1 MHNKELVKH
10 FYETVIS
17 DNLLEQLPN
26 YIASTCTVRIG
37 DQVFPLGLEGMTQHL
52 MDTKKTYPDYR
63 MTILRQYSDG
73 EYVISEFLMEGTHEG
88 EWLGIQ
94 PTHKRLSFTG
104 VDIDKVVDGKIVEHG
119 GACNTFET
127 LYEHHLITTA

>member
-1 MHNKELVKH
+1 MHNKGFVKH

-17 DNLLEQLPN
+17 DNLLKQLPN
-26 YIASTCTVRIG
+26 YIESTCVVRIG
-37 DQVFPLGLEGMTQHL
+37 EQVFPLGLEGMKQHII
-52 MDTKKTYPDYR
+52 DTKKTYPDYR
-63 MTILRQYSDG
+63 MTILRQFCDG

-104 VDIDKVVDGKIVEHG
+104 VDIDKVVNGKIVEHG

-127 LYEHHLITTA
+127 LYEHQLITTG